1 VTFRPLGIAPRALG
15 EEYSPMWVDL
25 VSQKGSLPTA
35 AITRDGVTSLW
46 RNSPNYYYLPP
57 GTAFQQD
64 TGKRGVYGA
73 QIDVAMPVKTQTG
86 ELEFM
91 SLPVTMTFPIDAV
104 VRDVASSKI
113 VQDKLGSSM
122 TLAGGAVAGIVMMT
136 AGVTLFGVWLLL
148 RKR

>member
-1 VTFRPLGIAPRALG
+1 MTFRPTRGLG

-57 GTAFQQD
+57 GTFQQD

-136 AGVTLFGVWLLL
+136 AGVTLFGVWLMM